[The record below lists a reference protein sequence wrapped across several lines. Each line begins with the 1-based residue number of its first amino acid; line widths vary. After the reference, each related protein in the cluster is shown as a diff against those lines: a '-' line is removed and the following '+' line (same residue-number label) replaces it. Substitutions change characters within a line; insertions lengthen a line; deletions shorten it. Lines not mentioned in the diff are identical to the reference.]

1 MFLGKLH
8 QRAPSMPHS
17 QRQVAAYFCSHLER
31 ASYQTIAQIA
41 AATGVSE
48 TTVVRLAYAMEY
60 SSFSEM
66 QKDIRQ
72 ELLTGQTVVDNTCP
86 QKEQDFYGYLMRHE
100 VDGLQQT
107 MRMMDRNAIDQAV
120 DLLCNADRVYLMGNR
135 GSAAACAWFLPNMSM
150 VRSNV
155 YKVRDVSDMIDI
167 TENSVALVV
176 AYHPYARDT
185 VVIARQLKQHGCKL
199 ICLTDS
205 FLSPIAEIGDVVVLT
220 GGAKSDVS
228 FCNAITGPV
237 AVMNVMLIGMV
248 RKMPKAKERIRRS
261 KAVRAYFNA
270 VTETD
275 PVPMTEEVK

>member
-1 MFLGKLH
+1 MFLDKLH
-8 QRAPSMPHS
+8 QRAPGMPHS

-41 AATGVSE
+41 SATGVSE
-48 TTVVRLAYAMEY
+48 TTVVRLAYAMDY

-66 QKDIRQ
+66 QKDIRHD
-72 ELLTGQTVVDNTCP
+72 LLTGQTVLDGTCP

-107 MRMMDRNAIDQAV
+107 MRMLDRNAMDQAV
-120 DLLCNADRVYLMGNR
+120 ELLCKADRVYLMGNR
-135 GSAAACAWFLPNMSM
+135 SSAAACAWFLPNMSM
-150 VRSNV
+150 VRPNV
-155 YKVRDVSDMIDI
+155 FQVRDVSDMIDI
-167 TENSVALVV
+167 TYKSVAVVV

-185 VVIARQLKQHGCKL
+185 VVIARHLKQQGCKL
-199 ICLTDS
+199 ICITDS
-205 FLSPIAEIGDVVVLT
+205 FLSPIAELGDVVVLT

-237 AVMNVMLIGMV
+237 AVMNIMLIGMV
-248 RKMPKAKERIRRS
+248 RKMPEAKERIHHS
-261 KAVRAYFNA
+261 KEIRAYFNA

-275 PVPMTEEVK
+275 PVLLPEENN